1 MTDFANLV
9 VAVPGD
15 PTLLEL
21 YKAQNDVDKN
31 DTSQDLVLS
40 QYLEMAGAAAES
52 YIDNIIEKRTV
63 TEKWKNTRTPIALR
77 YWPVVDNLSVVIDGE
92 DKTDEYT
99 LYLED
104 GIGWSVKGNS
114 ENSIGEPFIQVD
126 VSYDAGYDPLP
137 ADLAFA
143 LIQSSGVYS
152 QGSSGGPVSKES
164 IVGVGSI
171 TYDTS
176 DSSGSSVRVGMLPAS
191 AVAVLDK
198 YRRMY
203 A

>member
-21 YKAQNDVDKN
+21 YKAQLDVDSN

-52 YIDNIIEKRTV
+52 YIDNVIEQRSV
-63 TEKWKNTRTPIALR
+63 TENFSHTRTPVAMR
-77 YWPVVDNLSVVIDGE
+77 YWPYVDNLVVTIAGE
-92 DKTDEYT
+92 VVTDEFT
-99 LYLED
+99 VYLDE
-104 GIGWSVKGNS
+104 GLGWAVKGTGS
-114 ENSIGEPFIQVD
+114 SKSSDFEQMVLT
-126 VSYDAGYDPLP
+126 YDAGYNPLP

-143 LIQSSGVYS
+143 LIQSGGVYS

-164 IVGVGSI
+164 IVGVGSV

-191 AVAVLDK
+191 AVAVLDT